1 VNELGAILP
10 AVALRALVLG
20 VVGAILCLATRRRGP
35 AQAATL
41 ALATLTAMA
50 LIVAVAPSP
59 WPQWWVVNPS
69 ELFATREIPPIPTPE
84 PSPARID
91 PAPAIIESPA
101 VAVPPISLD
110 FPLPKVIPPVPSPTP
125 EPRSRWSWSAWIA
138 AIYLAGVAV
147 ALLRL
152 ALGVWGVK
160 SLARRAKAIDEPAM
174 LELVDALRNDLD
186 IARPVETRESH
197 EIGTPAT
204 VGWRRPVLLLP
215 KDWRTWNEEERIAV
229 LAHELAHVRNGDYAA
244 VVWAQVCLAL
254 NFYQPLAYGLAH
266 WLRLQQELAADA
278 WGARLSGGSPSYLQ
292 TLARLALRRNDRV
305 PAWPA
310 RAFLPIRGT
319 LTRRIEMLRDAKV
332 PADPSPRRWPL
343 SVAVLCAAMLA
354 LAGVRGPSGGNGAIA
369 QEALPLPKPP
379 ETPGKIDLSLVPADA
394 GMIVVARPAEL
405 LARPELKPIVEMLG
419 GTEGLVKRLGVR
431 PEQIEQIT
439 MIWFR
444 STNGENPRPGPLP
457 ARVSAILVRGT
468 EGIDWK
474 PFIEK
479 VVPNPEEQSHAGQT
493 FFRNV
498 QSPMTVA
505 FSQLDSRTVAIGLN
519 EAEMR
524 RYLSGRLL
532 PNPQHAWDDAWETVA
547 KGPVA
552 LAVDSAFLAE
562 TFQRT
567 FNGPDAPVFGMFSP
581 LWLKAHS
588 HALSLNLAKGM
599 TLDYVAMGNSEEGA
613 EQAAKTIEA
622 LLTLGNNALPGLK
635 ARMQNQGGP
644 KAPAA
649 LLAIAGEVIH
659 AAKVERSGKTVH
671 LKSSTDADLAAIIK
685 NVLIPAGQDARAA
698 ARRAASMNNMKQLML
713 AMHNYA
719 QAHGDRF
726 PPAVVIGPDGKTPH
740 SWRVELLPYLGQAP
754 LYNEYKMDEPW
765 DSPANRKVLE
775 ACPKL
780 FTFPGSE
787 PGNTNSA
794 YFALTGPETIMPSDG
809 KGVEF
814 REITD
819 GTSNTIAFVEAQRDI
834 PWTKPE
840 DIPFDSK
847 QPPPKLGGFFPEAAG
862 FNVTLA
868 DGSVRFI
875 KDSINPLML
884 RALITKAGGEVI
896 ARDAF

>member
-10 AVALRALVLG
+10 AVALRALALG
-20 VVGAILCLATRRRGP
+20 AVGAILCLATRKRGP

-50 LIVAVAPSP
+50 LVVAVAPSP
-59 WPQWWVVNPS
+59 WPHWWVVNPS
-69 ELFATREIPPIPTPE
+69 HFTAREIAPIPIPESPPAKVEAPHENQEFPAVAIPPIT
-84 PSPARID
+84 
-91 PAPAIIESPA
+91 
-101 VAVPPISLD
+101 LD
-110 FPLPKVIPPVPSPTP
+110 FPLPKTVPHAESPTS
-125 EPRSRWSWSAWIA
+125 EPRIHWTWSAWIA
-138 AIYLAGVAV
+138 AIYLAGVAL

-160 SLARRAKAIDEPAM
+160 SLARRAKAIDEPAI
-174 LELVDALRNDLD
+174 LELVDALRNDLG
-186 IARPVETRESH
+186 IVRPVETRESH
-197 EIGTPAT
+197 EVGTPAT

-215 KDWRTWNEEERIAV
+215 KDWRTWNAEERVAV

-254 NFYQPLAYGLAH
+254 HFYQPLAYGLAR

-278 WGARLSGGSPSYLQ
+278 WGARLSGGNPPYLQ

-310 RAFLPIRGT
+310 RAFFPTRGT
-319 LTRRIEMLRDAKV
+319 LTRRIEMLRDAKISPE
-332 PADPSPRRWPL
+332 PAPRRWPL
-343 SVAVLCAAMLA
+343 NVATLFAVGLA
-354 LAGVRGPSGGNGAIA
+354 LAGVRGPSGGSQATA
-369 QEALPLPKPP
+369 QETTKPKPP
-379 ETPGKIDLSLVPADA
+379 EAAAKIDLSLVPADA

-419 GTEGLVKRLGVR
+419 GAEGLAKRFGVR
-431 PEQIEQIT
+431 PEQIEQVT
-439 MIWFR
+439 MVWFR
-444 STNGENPRPGPLP
+444 SANGENPRPGPLP
-457 ARVSAILVRGT
+457 TRVSAILVRGV
-468 EGIDWK
+468 EGIDWRA
-474 PFIEK
+474 FIEK
-479 VVPNPEEQSHAGQT
+479 VVPNPVEQSHAGQT

-505 FSQLDSRTVAIGLN
+505 FSQLDSRTIAIGLN

-532 PNPQHAWDDAWETVA
+532 PNPQHAWDDAWEAVA
-547 KGPVA
+547 KGPVGV
-552 LAVDSAFLAE
+552 AVDSAYLAE
-562 TFQRT
+562 TIQPAL
-567 FNGPDAPVFGMFSP
+567 NQPVGPPVLGMVSP
-581 LWLKAHS
+581 LWLQAHS
-588 HALSLNLAKGM
+588 HALSLNPANGI

-635 ARMQNQGGP
+635 ARTQKQDGP

-649 LLAIAGEVIH
+649 LLAVAGEVMH

-671 LKSSTDADLAAIIK
+671 LKSSTDADLAATIK

-698 ARRAASMNNMKQLML
+698 ARRTQSMNNMKQLML
-713 AMHNYA
+713 AMHNYHA
-719 QAHGDRF
+719 ANDHF

-740 SWRVELLPYLGQAP
+740 SWRVELLPYLEQVE
-754 LYNEYKMDEPW
+754 LYNEYKMNEPW

-775 ACPKL
+775 ACPRI

-787 PGNTNSA
+787 AGNTNSA
-794 YFALTGPETIMPSDG
+794 YFALTGPETIMPTEG
-809 KGVEF
+809 KGVGIAT
-814 REITD
+814 ITD
-819 GTSNTIAFVEAQRDI
+819 GTSNTIALVEAQRDI

-840 DIPFDSK
+840 DIPFDSN

-862 FNVTLA
+862 FNVGFA

-875 KDSINPLML
+875 KDSINAVVL

-896 ARDAF
+896 ARDAY